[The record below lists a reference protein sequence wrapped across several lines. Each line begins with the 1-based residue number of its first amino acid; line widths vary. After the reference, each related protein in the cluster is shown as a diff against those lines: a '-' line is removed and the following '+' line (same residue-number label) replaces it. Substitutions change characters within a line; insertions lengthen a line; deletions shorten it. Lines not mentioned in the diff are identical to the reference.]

1 LLSRRSGAAAGQ
13 ERRAEGRDTRLGEQA
28 RMASQENP
36 SLGTA
41 PTQADIE
48 RTEKFDF
55 AGRGRQLRIWEHRAI
70 FWGGVVFTLFHLA
83 VLNFISIDEWL
94 FRTWHVAGGSI
105 IGFMAYAVVSR
116 ERGIGVKWWDWI
128 LVAGSVVCAM
138 YITLNLREL
147 EGRTGV
153 LPTREDML
161 VGLLGCVLILEITRR
176 TAGIILPLICSIFI
190 VYAFVGPW
198 MPGVLHHRG
207 YGADDFFSFI
217 YSKEGVFGMTTAAS
231 SQFIVLFVVFA
242 SFLAVSKV
250 GDYFM
255 NLSFAM
261 FGWARGGPAKVAVVS
276 GVLFGTISG
285 SAVANVVASGTFTI
299 PMMRRVGYSKES
311 AAAIEATSST
321 GGQIT
326 PPVMGAGAFIMAELT
341 GIAYSEIALA
351 AIFPAILFYVAN
363 YAHVDIE
370 AVKQNIRGLPRNE
383 LPRIKPMLAN
393 LALLVP
399 MAILV
404 MLLLSG
410 YSVMAA
416 GTWGIASAVPIM
428 LMSHLGGFHS
438 SMMLLPAAAIWILLD
453 LEWTPNQA
461 GTASIGGILL
471 LIAAIGLLRKGP
483 AQLGSALVRTGR
495 DCVVALEDGAKQS
508 LQLVAVC
515 ACAGIIVG
523 VLGLTGLGGRF
534 AQLILEIAGSS
545 HFLALCFAMV
555 IALIL
560 GMGMPTTAAYAI
572 AAAVV
577 APGLQRIGIDPLTAH
592 LFIFYFAVVSA
603 ITPPVALASFAA
615 AALAQS
621 DPWKTSFESVRYGIA
636 AFLVPFMFYYHPEI
650 IMRGEPLAIAK
661 FITTAVAG
669 IYLLA
674 LASEGWMRGSIGLP
688 LRVVL
693 LAASA
698 LLVVGDKIVEGFGLG
713 LPDASA
719 DVAGIVI
726 AVVVWLW
733 RRSQTPERRGL
744 I

>member
-1 LLSRRSGAAAGQ
+1 MTSQRPPELGAA
-13 ERRAEGRDTRLGEQA
+13 
-28 RMASQENP
+28 
-36 SLGTA
+36 
-41 PTQADIE
+41 PTPADLE
-48 RTEKFDF
+48 KTEKFDF
-55 AGRGRQLRIWEHRAI
+55 GARSRDLRGWEKR
-70 FWGGVVFTLFHLA
+70 TLFWACVTFTAFHLV

-105 IGFMAYAVVSR
+105 IGFVAYTLTRR
-116 ERGIGVKWWDWI
+116 ETTPGVKWWDWLLI
-128 LVAGSVVCAM
+128 AGTLVCAF
-138 YITLNLREL
+138 YITINLREL

-153 LPTREDML
+153 LPTQADMWI
-161 VGLLGCVLILEITRR
+161 GILGCVLILEITRR
-176 TAGIILPLICSIFI
+176 TAGVILPIICAVFI

-198 MPGVLHHRG
+198 MPGVLRHRG
-207 YGADDFFSFI
+207 YGADDFFSFV
-217 YSKEGVFGMTTAAS
+217 YSKEGVFGITTAAS
-231 SQFIVLFVVFA
+231 SQFIVLFVAFA

-255 NLSFAM
+255 GLSFAL
-261 FGWARGGPAKVAVVS
+261 FGWARGGPAKVAVIS
-276 GVLFGTISG
+276 GILFGTISG

-299 PMMRRVGYSKES
+299 PMMRRVGYSRES

-351 AIFPAILFYVAN
+351 AVFPAILFYVAN

-370 AVKQNIRGLPRNE
+370 AVKQNIRGLPREE
-383 LPRIKPMLAN
+383 LPRIKPMLVD

-416 GTWGIASAVPIM
+416 GTWGILSAIPIM
-428 LMSHLGGFHS
+428 LINRLGGIPS
-438 SMMLLPAAAIWILLD
+438 AVMLLPFAAMWILLD
-453 LEWTPNQA
+453 REWTPNGA
-461 GTASIGGILL
+461 GTIAIGGIIA
-471 LIAAIGLLRKGP
+471 LILGAGVLRKGVG
-483 AQLGSALVRTGR
+483 AVAEALRHTAHDSVT
-495 DCVVALEDGAKQS
+495 ALEDGAKQS
-508 LQLVAVC
+508 IQLIAVC

-545 HFLALCFAMV
+545 QFLALCFGMF
-555 IALIL
+555 IALVL

-577 APGLQRIGIDPLTAH
+577 APGLQRIGIDPLISH
-592 LFIFYFAVVSA
+592 MFIFYFAVISA

-615 AALAQS
+615 AALAQA

-636 AFLVPFMFYYHPEI
+636 AFIVPFMFYYHPEI
-650 IMRGEPLAIAK
+650 LMRGDVVAITE
-661 FITTAVAG
+661 IIVTAIVG

-674 LASEGWMRGSIGLP
+674 LASEGWLRGSIGWG
-688 LRVVL
+688 LRGL
-693 LAASA
+693 LLLASA
-698 LLVVGDKIVEGFGLG
+698 LLVVGDQWVEMLARISGWP
-713 LPDASA
+713 LPPAAA
-719 DVAGIVI
+719 DIAGI
-726 AVVVWLW
+726 ALAMGVWLW
-733 RRSQTPERRGL
+733 RRAKTPERRGL

>member
-1 LLSRRSGAAAGQ
+1 MTDQ
-13 ERRAEGRDTRLGEQA
+13 QPTELGK
-28 RMASQENP
+28 
-36 SLGTA
+36 A
-41 PTQADIE
+41 PTLADVEKTE
-48 RTEKFDF
+48 RFDF
-55 AGRGRQLRIWEHRAI
+55 GARPRDLHSWERHAL
-70 FWGGVVFTLFHLA
+70 FWSCVAFTAFHLA

-105 IGFMAYAVVSR
+105 IGFAAYTLSR
-116 ERGIGVKWWDWI
+116 RETTRGVRWWDWLLI
-128 LVAGSVVCAM
+128 AGTLICAI
-138 YITLNLREL
+138 YITMNLREL
-147 EGRTGV
+147 ESRTGV
-153 LPTREDML
+153 LPTQADMWIG
-161 VGLLGCVLILEITRR
+161 VLGCLLILEITRR
-176 TAGIILPLICSIFI
+176 TAGMMLPIICTIFI

-207 YGADDFFSFI
+207 YRADDFFSFV

-231 SQFIVLFVVFA
+231 SQFIVLFVAFA

-255 NLSFAM
+255 GLSFAL
-261 FGWARGGPAKVAVVS
+261 FGRARGGPAKVAVIS
-276 GVLFGTISG
+276 GILFGTISG

-299 PMMRRVGYSKES
+299 PMMRRVGYSRES

-341 GIAYSEIALA
+341 GIAYSDIALA

-370 AVKQNIRGLPRNE
+370 AVKQNIRGLPREE
-383 LPRIKPMLAN
+383 LPRIKPMLID

-416 GTWGIASAVPIM
+416 GTWGILSAVPIM
-428 LMSHLGGFHS
+428 LLNHLGGIPS
-438 SMMLLPAAAIWILLD
+438 AVMLLPFAALWVLLD
-453 LEWTPNQA
+453 LGWTPNHA
-461 GTASIGGILL
+461 GAMAIGGVIALILG
-471 LIAAIGLLRKGP
+471 IGVLRKGGRVV
-483 AQLGSALVRTGR
+483 ADALYKTGR
-495 DCVVALEDGAKQS
+495 DAVSALEDGAKQS
-508 LQLVAVC
+508 IQLIAVC

-534 AQLILEIAGSS
+534 AQMILEIAGSS
-545 HFLALCFAMV
+545 HFLALSFAMF
-555 IALIL
+555 IALVL

-577 APGLQRIGIDPLTAH
+577 APGLQRIGIDPLTSH
-592 LFIFYFAVVSA
+592 MFIFYFAVISA

-636 AFLVPFMFYYHPEI
+636 AFIVPFIFYYHPEI
-650 IMRGEPLAIAK
+650 LMRGDALS
-661 FITTAVAG
+661 ITIFVATAVLG

-674 LASEGWMRGSIGLP
+674 LASEGWLRGAIGWWI
-688 LRVVL
+688 RGL
-693 LAASA
+693 LLLASA
-698 LLVVGDKIVEGFGLG
+698 LLVVGDQWVENFARMAGWP
-713 LPDASA
+713 LPASA
-719 DVAGIVI
+719 ADIGGFALAAAI
-726 AVVVWLW
+726 WTW
-733 RRSQTPERRGL
+733 RRAQTPERRGV